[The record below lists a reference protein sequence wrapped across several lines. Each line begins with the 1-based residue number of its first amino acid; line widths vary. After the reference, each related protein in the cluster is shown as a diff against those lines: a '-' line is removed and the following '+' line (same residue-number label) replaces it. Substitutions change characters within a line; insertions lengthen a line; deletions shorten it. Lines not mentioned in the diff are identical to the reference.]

1 MDLAESVFDEQVR
14 NNLAN
19 RDIENN
25 EAQVEWDIYRSWLVV
40 PDQLNNIGF
49 PGSEVRR
56 IYDKN

>member
-40 PDQLNNIGF
+40 PDQLNNTGF

>member
-25 EAQVEWDIYRSWLVV
+25 EAQVEWDIYRRRLVV